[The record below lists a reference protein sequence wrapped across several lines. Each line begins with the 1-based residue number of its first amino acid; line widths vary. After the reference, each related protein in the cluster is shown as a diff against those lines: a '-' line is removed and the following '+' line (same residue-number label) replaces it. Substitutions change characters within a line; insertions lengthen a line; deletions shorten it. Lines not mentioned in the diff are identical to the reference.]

1 MKCSGQLTDE
11 EAAAINKELE
21 DTCLSLDFDSA
32 VGLTKDTVDATFA
45 QSDGQNNSL
54 IHSVSQPPPTNQPL
68 VHLLIALAQSVDL
81 LAFTSLSIHHPPV
94 NQPVNLAIDPA
105 KASIN

>member
-21 DTCLSLDFDSA
+21 DTCLSMDFDSA

-54 IHSVSQPPPTNQPL
+54 IHSVSQPTNQPTTRSL
-68 VHLLIALAQSVDL
+68 ANPLAQSVDL
-81 LAFTSLSIHHPPV
+81 LAFTSLSSHHPPV
-94 NQPVNLAIDPA
+94 NQPINLAIDPA